1 MVKSFISIICVAVI
15 LGIGAIWENHF
26 INTKFEDFSQ
36 NISIVYQK
44 VDQKTATMDDVYAL
58 QKNWLSKK
66 KLLHSFIPH
75 NEIKEVDLWLA
86 ETATLVRDKQWEDAI
101 SKLEVLKEL
110 AEQIPK
116 TFSISFVNIF

>member
-116 TFSISFVNIF
+116 TFSISFANIF

>member
-1 MVKSFISIICVAVI
+1 MVKSFISIICVAII

-36 NISIVYQK
+36 NISVVYQK

-116 TFSISFVNIF
+116 TFSISFANIF